1 MKRNLALIGPA
12 LVLSALVPAHADSF
26 DCFPLCAQQAPA
38 VEAKVNLCEHKV
50 VRDLAR
56 IDRQLK
62 PLKNVYD
69 IAVNPTGFAI
79 KQVSEHVVH
88 IPAWVGYAMNPQGAI
103 RAKVMERVR
112 LEAKKQVGLE
122 HSCASEEGADAKPAI
137 VDDAAGVTAAD
148 DRI

>member
-1 MKRNLALIGPA
+1 MKRNLVLIVPA
-12 LVLSALVPAHADSF
+12 LVLSSLVPAHADTF

-38 VEAKVNLCEHKV
+38 VEAKVNLCDHKV

-56 IDRQLK
+56 IDQQMK

-79 KQVSEHVVH
+79 RQVSEHVVH

-122 HSCASEEGADAKPAI
+122 HSCASEEGAAAQAPAVEDAP
-137 VDDAAGVTAAD
+137 VAATGET
-148 DRI
+148 I

>member
-1 MKRNLALIGPA
+1 MKRTAALIPA
-12 LVLSALVPAHADSF
+12 LVLSALVPAHADTF
-26 DCFPLCAQQAPA
+26 DCFPLCAHEAPA
-38 VEAKVNLCEHKV
+38 VEAKVNLCDHKV

-56 IDRQLK
+56 IDRQVK

-69 IAVNPTGFAI
+69 IAVNPMGFAI
-79 KQVSEHVVH
+79 RQVSEHVVH

-122 HSCASEEGADAKPAI
+122 HSCASEDGAEAQAPAVENATPI
-137 VDDAAGVTAAD
+137 AATD